1 MDFIDAD
8 PALSGDDHS
17 EEENDEVATLS
28 DEELIDDESQEEN
41 GASDHAQLDQL
52 MEQAEEEAERK
63 SVIDYIEEKCA
74 SPIPKRP
81 RWMCGSLGL
90 SLCVCVV

>member
-1 MDFIDAD
+1 
-8 PALSGDDHS
+8 
-17 EEENDEVATLS
+17 
-28 DEELIDDESQEEN
+28 
-41 GASDHAQLDQL
+41 
-52 MEQAEEEAERK
+52 MEQAEEEDSSSSSKKKRRKRK

-90 SLCVCVV
+90 HVSLYLCRIVSMRFT